1 MEEQQRKSSKT
12 FWIVLAVIVGL
23 LTSCSVG
30 ALAGGVVGYL
40 VASRGVLGARW
51 TRALPQTPQRSV
63 PRPETPTP
71 KPEAIPPLE
80 LPRLDRG
87 GALIVEVVARSPAAK
102 AGLREGDIIVG
113 FDGQQVRSGEQLAEL
128 ISERRPGDKIKLEI
142 QRAGRTRTIE
152 VELGRHPDRGDET
165 AWLGVRYRSLPRIE
179 IRPDGQRR
187 DD

>member
-12 FWIVLAVIVGL
+12 FWIILAVIVGL
-23 LTSCSVG
+23 LASCTVG

-40 VASRGVLGARW
+40 AGTRGVLGARW
-51 TRALPQTPQRSV
+51 TRALPQAPQRTV

-71 KPEAIPPLE
+71 KPETIPPLE
-80 LPRLDRG
+80 IPRLDRG
-87 GALIVEVVARSPAAK
+87 GMLIIEVIANSPAAK

-113 FDGQQVRSGEQLAEL
+113 FDGQQLRSGEQLAEL
-128 ISERRPGDKIKLEI
+128 ISERSPGDKVKLEI
-142 QRAGRTRTIE
+142 LRAGRERVVE
-152 VELGRHPDRGDET
+152 VELGRHPDRGGET

>member
-12 FWIVLAVIVGL
+12 FWIVVVVIIGL
-23 LTSCSVG
+23 LASCSAG

-40 VASRGVLGARW
+40 AATKGVLGARW
-51 TRALPQTPQRSV
+51 AGTLPQTPQRTV

-71 KPEAIPPLE
+71 RPEVVPPAE
-80 LPRLDRG
+80 VPRLDRG
-87 GALIVEVVARSPAAK
+87 GVLIVEVIANSPAAK

-128 ISERRPGDKIKLEI
+128 ILERRPGDKVKLEI
-142 QRAGRTRTIE
+142 LRAGRTRVIE
-152 VELGRHPDRGDET
+152 VELGRHPDRGGEI

-179 IRPDGQRR
+179 IRPDSQRR